1 MGDSAAE
8 DDLIVDNMLTAEGS
22 HDEQAQVK
30 VAAKQ
35 DSNSANLEKKK
46 RKVIFQYGNY
56 NRYYGYRVG
65 STLEEDPRMSLMR
78 KSWFENKDV
87 IDVGCN
93 VGHVT
98 ISLVQ
103 KYRVRS
109 MCGLD
114 IDPGLIHKA
123 WKTLEHEAGATGG
136 KTVKSLYRW
145 SDYVCENGRLDCD
158 DEDLEN
164 LALTDSIAEVTTND
178 KMEGG
183 LKGMELLKRVIFK
196 NANILQCNLR
206 SNIVDTVL
214 CLSVVKW
221 IHLNW
226 GDEGLLDFFIM
237 TYRALRPGGAFILEP
252 QPWSSYER
260 NCRVSEECR
269 QNFRTMILR
278 PDHFP
283 GILLEQIGFKSCEEI
298 SLEVPNSTKGF
309 SRPLYLF
316 TK

>member
-1 MGDSAAE
+1 MGSVGEVSKVEVAE
-8 DDLIVDNMLTAEGS
+8 EEKKGS
-22 HDEQAQVK
+22 KE
-30 VAAKQ
+30 
-35 DSNSANLEKKK
+35 NGNKKK
-46 RKVIFQYGNY
+46 RKIIFQYGNY

-78 KSWFENKDV
+78 KSWFEDKDV

-93 VGHVT
+93 EGHVT

-123 WKTLEHEAGATGG
+123 WKNLENEAGVTEGR
-136 KTVKSLYRW
+136 TVKSLYQW
-145 SDYVCENGRLDCD
+145 SDYVYEEGMDWLDCD
-158 DEDLEN
+158 DEDFEKP
-164 LALTDSIAEVTTND
+164 ALTGTSAETTIDD

-183 LKGMELLKRVIFK
+183 LEGMELLERVIFK
-196 NANILQCNLR
+196 NANVLHCNLR

-226 GDEGLLDFFIM
+226 GDEGLLEFFIM
-237 TYRALRPGGAFILEP
+237 TYRTLRPGGAFILEP

-260 NCRVSEECR
+260 KCRVSEVCR
-269 QNFRTMILR
+269 QNFRNMILR